1 MTSRILLKNVSVK
14 IIWVLFLGTHL
25 ICTDLFSQNSRI
37 DSLKTAL
44 ESTQPDSAK
53 VNLLN
58 EIGLEYFY
66 EEEFDEAKTFF
77 LRAIKSAEESD
88 FRKGQAYAL
97 KNLGLVEY
105 YQGNFTS
112 VFDSWT
118 LSLQI
123 FESIPD
129 TLGIANLSSNVGVIY
144 YDQGSYAR
152 ALDYYLQSLRYSEF
166 LEDPVRITT
175 ALVNIGGVYTQM
187 QEYEKALNYYQQLEF
202 YLDEIDDPDIESA
215 YLLGTGEVYS
225 LKDDHKMALEYY
237 LQALKTTR
245 GTTDYAH
252 NLTMIGKEEYELG
265 NRELAIKYYDSAYAI
280 ATEDNLPL
288 DLVQTRLAMGRIYLD
303 EDPKKAIEI
312 YEEGA
317 FIARSMA
324 INEDLKDIYEGMSKA
339 YLNLGDYKNAYV
351 YQEEFLKLKDSIF
364 NLETDDK
371 IRGLQFD
378 FDLQKKEDEI
388 GLLEKE
394 AQIQELQEKRQKTIT
409 WAISILLFFIG
420 LLALGQYRRYKFTKE
435 TNRIIENEKERS
447 DSLLLNI
454 LPEET
459 AQELKDHGKVKAK
472 RYEQVTVLFTDFV
485 GFTSYSQNL
494 EPEEL
499 VASVDHYFSKFD
511 EIVERHGL
519 EKIKTIGDAYM
530 CAGGIPEPDENHV
543 VKIIEV
549 AFEFISFLRGSKDE
563 MKESI
568 TPFDVRIGLNT
579 GPVVAGV
586 VGTKKFA
593 YDIWGDTV
601 NVASRMES
609 NSEPGR
615 INVSENTYELIKDIF
630 DCEYR
635 GEIKVKNHGKMKMYF
650 VNGRTND
657 QKSPEKKS
665 GVSEKV

>member
-1 MTSRILLKNVSVK
+1 MRIEKNFIFTK
-14 IIWVLFLGTHL
+14 FIWVLFIGTHL
-25 ICTDLFSQNSRI
+25 ICFSLFSQSRNI
-37 DSLKTAL
+37 DSLQAL
-44 ESTQPDSAK
+44 INASMADTTN

-58 EIGLEYFY
+58 ELGLEYLY
-66 EEEFDEAKTFF
+66 EEEFDRAKSVFQEALKTSQNINF
-77 LRAIKSAEESD
+77 K
-88 FRKGQAYAL
+88 KGQGYAL
-97 KNLGLVEY
+97 KNQGLVNY
-105 YQGNFTS
+105 YQGNYTE

-118 LSLQI
+118 ESLQI

-152 ALDYYLQSLRYSEF
+152 ALDYYLQSLRYSEY
-166 LEDPVRITT
+166 LDDPIRVST
-175 ALVNIGGVYTQM
+175 ALVNIGGVYTQL
-187 QEYEKALNYYQQLEF
+187 QEYEKSLNYYEKLEF
-202 YLDEIDDPDIESA
+202 YLDRIDDPYIEST
-215 YLLGTGEVYS
+215 YLMGIGEVYS
-225 LKDDHKMALEYY
+225 LKGDHQMALDYY
-237 LQALKTTR
+237 LEALKWTK
-245 GTTDYAH
+245 GTADYAH
-252 NLTMIGKEEYELG
+252 NLTMIGKEEYEIG
-265 NRELAIKYYDSAYAI
+265 SRNMAIKYYDSAYAI
-280 ATEDNLPL
+280 ASQDNLPM

-303 EDPKKAIEI
+303 ENPKKAIEI

-317 FIARSMA
+317 FIAKSMA
-324 INEDLKDIYEGMSKA
+324 INEDLKDIYQGMSKA

-364 NLETDDK
+364 NIETDDK

-378 FDLQKKEDEI
+378 FDLLKKEDEI

-394 AQIQELQEKRQKTIT
+394 AQIQDLKEKRQKTVT
-409 WAISILLFFIG
+409 WAVSIMLFFIG

-435 TNRIIENEKERS
+435 TNRIIEKEKERS

-472 RYEQVTVLFTDFV
+472 RFEQVTVLFTDFV

-499 VASVDHYFSKFD
+499 VNSVDHYFSKFD
-511 EIVERHGL
+511 EIVEKHGM

-530 CAGGIPEPDENHV
+530 CAGGIPEPEEGHV
-543 VKIIEV
+543 FKMIEI
-549 AFEFISFLRGSKDE
+549 AFEFIQFLEESRQD
-563 MKESI
+563 MKQSI
-568 TPFDVRIGLNT
+568 APFDVRIGLNT

-609 NSEPGR
+609 KSVPGR
-615 INVSENTYELIKDIF
+615 INVSENTYKLIKDVYE
-630 DCEYR
+630 CEYR
-635 GEIKVKNHGKMKMYF
+635 GEINVKNKGMMKMYF
-650 VNGRTND
+650 VNKILTA
-657 QKSPEKKS
+657 
-665 GVSEKV
+665 

>member
-1 MTSRILLKNVSVK
+1 MRMLKFRWVLCIGLVSVLNSLLYSQSIEIDSMLGLLRTSRPDTSQVK
-14 IIWVLFLGTHL
+14 
-25 ICTDLFSQNSRI
+25 
-37 DSLKTAL
+37 
-44 ESTQPDSAK
+44 
-53 VNLLN
+53 LLN
-58 EIGLEYFY
+58 DLSISFLMEEDYDKSMDYAEQSLELAADLDYP
-66 EEEFDEAKTFF
+66 
-77 LRAIKSAEESD
+77 
-88 FRKGQAYAL
+88 KGKAYAL
-97 KNLGLVEY
+97 KNLGLVNY
-105 YQGNFTS
+105 YQGNFTQ
-112 VFDSWT
+112 VFDAWT
-118 LSLQI
+118 ESLQI

-166 LEDPVRITT
+166 LDDPVRITT

-187 QEYEKALNYYQQLEF
+187 QEYEKALRYYQQLEF
-202 YLDEIDDPDIESA
+202 YLVRIDDPDIESA
-215 YLLGTGEVYS
+215 YLLGIGEVYS
-225 LKDDHKMALEYY
+225 LKGDHQMALDYY
-237 LQALKTTR
+237 LKALKSTK

-265 NRELAIKYYDSAYAI
+265 SRDLAIKYYDSAYTI
-280 ATEDNLPL
+280 ATKDNLPL
-288 DLVQTRLAMGRIYLD
+288 DLVQTRLAMGRIYMN

-317 FIARSMA
+317 FIAKSMA
-324 INEDLKDIYEGMSKA
+324 LNEDLKDIYEGMSEA

-364 NLETDDK
+364 NIETDDK

-409 WAISILLFFIG
+409 WAVSIMLFFIG
-420 LLALGQYRRYKFTKE
+420 LLALGQYRRYKFIKE
-435 TNRIIENEKERS
+435 TNRIIANEKERS
-447 DSLLLNI
+447 DNLLLNI

-485 GFTSYSQNL
+485 GFTSYSQDL

-511 EIVERHGL
+511 QIVERHGL

-530 CAGGIPEPDENHV
+530 CAGGIPEPDEGHV

-549 AFEFISFLRGSKDE
+549 AFEFIRFLEESKSG
-563 MKESI
+563 MKENI

-615 INVSENTYELIKDIF
+615 INISEYTYELIKDKF

-635 GEIKVKNHGKMKMYF
+635 GEIKVKNHGTMKMYF
-650 VNGRTND
+650 VNGRID
-657 QKSPEKKS
+657 DPKMP
-665 GVSEKV
+665 

>member
-1 MTSRILLKNVSVK
+1 MIVKYLDLKS
-14 IIWVLFLGTHL
+14 IWVLFIGTHL
-25 ICTDLFSQNSRI
+25 ICASLFSQNPRI
-37 DSLKTAL
+37 DSLKSEL
-44 ESTQPDSAK
+44 ESRQLDSVK
-53 VNLLN
+53 VDLLN
-58 EIGLEYFY
+58 EMGLEYLY
-66 EEEFDEAKTFF
+66 EEEFDEAKSVFEEARKT
-77 LRAIKSAEESD
+77 AEAFNFE
-88 FRKGQAYAL
+88 KGQAYAL
-97 KNLGLVEY
+97 KNLGLVHY
-105 YQGNFTS
+105 YQGNFAQ

-118 LSLQI
+118 QSLQI

-129 TLGIANLSSNVGVIY
+129 TLGIANLSSNMGVIY

-166 LEDPVRITT
+166 LDDPVRITT

-187 QEYEKALNYYQQLEF
+187 QEYEKALSYYEQLAL
-202 YLDEIDDPDIESA
+202 YLDRIDNPDIESA

-225 LKDDHKMALEYY
+225 LKNDHKMALDYY
-237 LQALKTTR
+237 LQALKSTQ

-265 NRELAIKYYDSAYAI
+265 SRDLAIKYYDSAYAI
-280 ATEDNLPL
+280 ATRDNLPL
-288 DLVQTRLAMGRIYLD
+288 DLVQTRLAMGRIYMN

-317 FIARSMA
+317 FIAKSMA
-324 INEDLKDIYEGMSKA
+324 INEDLKDIYEGMSIA
-339 YLNLGDYKNAYV
+339 YRNLGDYKNAYV
-351 YQEEFLKLKDSIF
+351 YQEEFLNLKDSIF
-364 NLETDDK
+364 NIDTDDK

-409 WAISILLFFIG
+409 WAVSILLFFIG
-420 LLALGQYRRYKFTKE
+420 LLALGQYRRFKFIKE
-435 TNRIIENEKERS
+435 TNRIIANEKERS
-447 DSLLLNI
+447 ENLLLNI

-485 GFTSYSQNL
+485 GFTSYSQDL

-511 EIVERHGL
+511 EIVEQHGM

-530 CAGGIPEPDENHV
+530 CVGGIPEPDESHV

-549 AFEFISFLRGSKDE
+549 AFEFIRFLNESKSGIQE
-563 MKESI
+563 NI

-615 INVSENTYELIKDIF
+615 INISEYTYELIKDKF
-630 DCEYR
+630 DCEDR

-650 VNGRTND
+650 VKGRIED
-657 QKSPEKKS
+657 PKKP
-665 GVSEKV
+665 